1 MENSKK
7 IKYTI
12 EYDGEDVKIEAI
24 VPEGGKLFD
33 ALFILSH
40 GVSSILS
47 SFAKEVK
54 DVPEKS
60 LVLALSGFLLKQLET
75 DKQGGKREK

>member
-1 MENSKK
+1 MEDSKK

-12 EYDGEDVKIEAI
+12 ECDGEDVQIEAI
-24 VPEGGKLFD
+24 VPEGEKLMD
-33 ALFILSH
+33 ALFILSF
-40 GVSSILS
+40 GVSRILS
-47 SFAKEVK
+47 SFAKEVE

>member
-1 MENSKK
+1 MEDSKK

-12 EYDGEDVKIEAI
+12 ECDGEDVQIDVI
-24 VPEGGKLFD
+24 VPEGGKLMD
-33 ALFILSH
+33 ALFILSL
-40 GVSSILS
+40 GVSRILS
-47 SFAKEVK
+47 SFAEEVE

>member
-1 MENSKK
+1 MEDSKK

-12 EYDGEDVKIEAI
+12 ECDGEDVQIEAI
-24 VPEGGKLFD
+24 VPEDGKLID
-33 ALFILSH
+33 AILILSI
-40 GVSSILS
+40 GVSRILS
-47 SFAKEVK
+47 LFAKEVE

-60 LVLALSGFLLKQLET
+60 LVLSLSGFLLKQLET

>member
-1 MENSKK
+1 MEDSKK

-12 EYDGEDVKIEAI
+12 ECDGEDVQIEVI
-24 VPEGGKLFD
+24 VPEGAKLMD
-33 ALFILSH
+33 ALFILSL
-40 GVSSILS
+40 GVSRILS
-47 SFAKEVK
+47 SFAKEVE

-60 LVLALSGFLLKQLET
+60 LVLMLSGFLLKQLEA

>member
-1 MENSKK
+1 MEDSKK

-12 EYDGEDVKIEAI
+12 ECDGEDVQIEGT
-24 VPEGGKLFD
+24 VPEGGKLMD
-33 ALFILSH
+33 ALLILSL
-40 GVSSILS
+40 GVSGILS

-60 LVLALSGFLLKQLET
+60 LVLMLSGFLLKQLET

>member
-1 MENSKK
+1 MEDSKK

-12 EYDGEDVKIEAI
+12 ECDGEDVQIEVI
-24 VPEGGKLFD
+24 VPEGGKLMD
-33 ALFILSH
+33 ALFILST
-40 GVSSILS
+40 GVSRILS
-47 SFAKEVK
+47 LFAKEVE

-75 DKQGGKREK
+75 DEQDGKREK

>member
-1 MENSKK
+1 MEDSKK

-12 EYDGEDVKIEAI
+12 ECDGEDVQIEAI
-24 VPEGGKLFD
+24 VPEGGKLMD
-33 ALFILSH
+33 ALLILSI
-40 GVSSILS
+40 GVSRILS

-60 LVLALSGFLLKQLET
+60 LVLALSGFLLEQLET
-75 DKQGGKREK
+75 DKKGGKREK

>member
-1 MENSKK
+1 MEDSKK

-12 EYDGEDVKIEAI
+12 ECDGEDVQIEAI
-24 VPEGGKLFD
+24 VPEDGKLFD
-33 ALFILSH
+33 AILNLSI
-40 GVSSILS
+40 GVSRILS
-47 SFAKEVK
+47 SFAKEVE

>member
-1 MENSKK
+1 MEDSKK

-12 EYDGEDVKIEAI
+12 ERNGEDIQIEAI
-24 VPEGGKLFD
+24 VPEDGKLID
-33 ALFILSH
+33 ALLVLSI

-47 SFAKEVK
+47 SFAKEVE

>member
-1 MENSKK
+1 MEDSKK

-12 EYDGEDVKIEAI
+12 ECDGEDVQMEAI
-24 VPEGGKLFD
+24 IPEGGKLID
-33 ALFILSH
+33 ALFILSI
-40 GVSSILS
+40 GVSRILS

-60 LVLALSGFLLKQLET
+60 LVLMLSGFLLKQLEA
-75 DKQGGKREK
+75 DKQGGKCEK